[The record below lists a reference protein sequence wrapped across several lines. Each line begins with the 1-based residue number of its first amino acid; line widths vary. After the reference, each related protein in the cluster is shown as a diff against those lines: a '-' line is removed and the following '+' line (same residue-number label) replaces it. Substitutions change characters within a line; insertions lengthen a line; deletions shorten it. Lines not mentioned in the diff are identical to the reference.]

1 MIRRRPLILSAII
14 ATALITACS
23 DMTAPKKLVPG
34 GLPGAAILA
43 PPQVAAA
50 DREGN
55 HEHATV
61 VATIHGRGTAEM
73 VAPGL
78 IRGKTVFFTGPRGGQ
93 APIRPLGH
101 GALHLH

>member
-1 MIRRRPLILSAII
+1 MNHHKLLIATTII
-14 ATALITACS
+14 ASVVITACS

-50 DREGN
+50 
-55 HEHATV
+55 HATV

-73 VAPGL
+73 DAPGL